1 MGLSLTF
8 LIEPVKANVCSFY
21 YPRPLGEAR
30 NLRLVY
36 EKLFGFNVIS
46 LYYLGIFVLFAW
58 TFCVSTPS
66 PSLFRLQNPRAV
78 QDKRKSRDG
87 GSTVC
92 FWILLFFFPFRIR
105 LLPHSYYP
113 FAVSVLGKMIQH
125 YLWRK
130 TAVSKIEMHSGSF
143 YLAIVAQLLV

>member
-92 FWILLFFFPFRIR
+92 FWILLFFSISNSSPASF
-105 LLPHSYYP
+105 LLPFCCKCFGENDSTL
-113 FAVSVLGKMIQH
+113 SLEKN
-125 YLWRK
+125 
-130 TAVSKIEMHSGSF
+130 SG
-143 YLAIVAQLLV
+143 V